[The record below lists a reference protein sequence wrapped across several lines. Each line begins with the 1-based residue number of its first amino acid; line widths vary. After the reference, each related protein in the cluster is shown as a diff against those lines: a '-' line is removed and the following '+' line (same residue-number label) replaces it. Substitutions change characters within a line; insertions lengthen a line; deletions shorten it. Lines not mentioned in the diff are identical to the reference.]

1 MNIMC
6 HMDYNNEPPKE
17 YQDVKRCD
25 LNMDAIFKLA
35 DEVLPTTTS
44 SCLVTVVS
52 QEQPALGIVAP
63 SSVTC
68 NTMLSDTP
76 ELAQQD
82 IPLQADSR
90 SSLAD
95 VLKFRQDEDSLLS
108 LSDQIKDYSIFEVI
122 FFFFCLKIRWK

>member
-6 HMDYNNEPPKE
+6 HIIHNDQQPRE
-17 YQDVKRCD
+17 YQGVKRCD

-52 QEQPALGIVAP
+52 PEKPALGIVA
-63 SSVTC
+63 SSITY

-76 ELAQQD
+76 KMAAHD
-82 IPLQADSR
+82 
-90 SSLAD
+90 SSLEAESLDD
-95 VLKFRQDEDSLLS
+95 VFKQDEDSLLS

-122 FFFFCLKIRWK
+122 FF

>member
-6 HMDYNNEPPKE
+6 HMDYNEQPKE

-25 LNMDAIFKLA
+25 LNMDAVFKLA

-52 QEQPALGIVAP
+52 PEQPALGIVA

-76 ELAQQD
+76 KMAKQDLA
-82 IPLQADSR
+82 LQAESR

-95 VLKFRQDEDSLLS
+95 VLKFKQDEDSLLS

-122 FFFFCLKIRWK
+122 FFCLKIH